1 MARRKGGKVKIKI
14 STHKPNSMLW
24 LIALLLFIY
33 ALLPLALPYQFVALL
48 LSAGLLLLG
57 TTII

>member
-1 MARRKGGKVKIKI
+1 MKIKV

-24 LIALLLFIY
+24 FIALLLFIY
-33 ALLPLALPYQFVALL
+33 ALLPLALPFQYAAMPA
-48 LSAGLLLLG
+48 SAGLLLLG